1 MKESLLQMQ
10 VGDILDISKDKVQ
23 SMRSTKTRLKNEG
36 LGTWQS
42 KNSLNGYQV
51 KRTS

>member
-1 MKESLLQMQ
+1 MKNKLLNMKI
-10 VGDILDISKDKVQ
+10 GDIIDVEQSKHR
-23 SMRSTKTRLKNEG
+23 SMLSTKTKLKLEG

>member
-1 MKESLLQMQ
+1 MKEKLLNMQ
-10 VGDILDISKDKVQ
+10 VGDILDIPENKVE
-23 SMRSTKTRLKNEG
+23 SMRSTKTKLKSEG

>member
-1 MKESLLQMQ
+1 MKKELLKMK
-10 VGDILDISKDKVQ
+10 VGEILDIPSNKKN
-23 SMRSTKTRLKNEG
+23 SMRATKTRLKSEG